1 MILDKLISLTFLI
14 CIVNMALHLSIRVD
28 ETIGK
33 FFCTVKFYT
42 AVILLLSQQIAVP
55 NGDMLFLGTLAADC
69 PMHY

>member
-1 MILDKLISLTFLI
+1 
-14 CIVNMALHLSIRVD
+14 MALHLSIRVD